1 VHVSYKNNIKVA
13 NNGDLNSLSVGS
25 NVGIDAHIHAKP
37 YYSHSRGCV
46 VQPKVA
52 NALKDRMM
60 DVT

>member
-1 VHVSYKNNIKVA
+1 
-13 NNGDLNSLSVGS
+13 LSVGS